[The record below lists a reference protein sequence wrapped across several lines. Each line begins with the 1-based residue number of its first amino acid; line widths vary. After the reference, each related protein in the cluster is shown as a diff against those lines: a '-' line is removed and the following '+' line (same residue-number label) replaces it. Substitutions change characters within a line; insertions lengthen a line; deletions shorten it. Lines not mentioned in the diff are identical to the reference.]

1 MAETSETGEAG
12 GTDGTGAPE
21 PVRLL
26 LHNRVHP
33 RVELHVEV
41 TLESGHNF
49 YTGLSSN
56 VSEGG
61 LFVASDTPLPIGTR
75 LLVRFAL
82 EGEAATIDAVCEVC
96 WLRPRSADFPTGF
109 GMRFLE
115 ISDEALARV
124 ATFVAGR
131 DTIFWED

>member
-1 MAETSETGEAG
+1 MTEPLDSRA
-12 GTDGTGAPE
+12 AP
-21 PVRLL
+21 PVRLT

-41 TLESGHNF
+41 TLESDHNF

-56 VSEGG
+56 ISEGG
-61 LFVASDTPLPIGTR
+61 LFVATETPLPLGTR

-82 EGEAATIDAVCEVC
+82 ESDSTHVDAVGEVC
-96 WLRPRSADFPTGF
+96 WLRPRSADFPCGM

-115 ISDEALARV
+115 ISEEALARV

-131 DTIFWED
+131 ETISLLASDSGSPV

>member
-1 MAETSETGEAG
+1 MAETSETS
-12 GTDGTGAPE
+12 APE
-21 PVRLL
+21 PVRLP

-33 RVELHVEV
+33 RVELQVEV
-41 TLESGHNF
+41 TLESDHNF

-61 LFVASDTPLPIGTR
+61 LFVATTTPLPMGTR

-82 EGEAATIDAVCEVC
+82 EGDDAPIDAVGEVC
-96 WLRPRSADFPTGF
+96 WLRPRSADFPMGF

-124 ATFVAGR
+124 ATFVASR